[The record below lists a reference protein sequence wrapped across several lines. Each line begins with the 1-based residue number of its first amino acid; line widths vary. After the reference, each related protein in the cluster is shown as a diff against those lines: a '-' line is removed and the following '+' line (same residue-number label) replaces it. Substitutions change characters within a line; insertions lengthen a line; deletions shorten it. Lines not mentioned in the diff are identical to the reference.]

1 MPSQPLAQLRA
12 PDVKLRRVYD
22 EPRDDDGIR
31 ILVDRLWPRGLSK
44 TEARIDKWRRQIA
57 PSDVLRKWFGHDP
70 ERFEEFARRYRAEL
84 LEPERMAALTELRS
98 MARRGT
104 VTLLTATR
112 DLQLSQAAVLT
123 DLIRQRRRWT
133 PRRARQSGQPPRS
146 RRRGEML
153 R

>member
-22 EPRDDDGIR
+22 EPQADDGIR

-44 TEARIDKWRRQIA
+44 ADAHVDKWHKQIA
-57 PSDVLRKWFGHDP
+57 PSDALRKWFGHDP
-70 ERFEEFARRYRAEL
+70 QRFEEFSRRYLAEL
-84 LEPERMAALTELRS
+84 QEPERMAVLTELRS
-98 MARRGT
+98 LARRGT

-112 DLQLSQAAVLT
+112 ELQLSQAAVLA
-123 DLIRQRRRWT
+123 DLVRRRRRWSS
-133 PRRARQSGQPPRS
+133 RRGRQSAQPVRS
-146 RRRGEML
+146 RWRGEMS